1 MNNGAIALV
10 AVILV
15 GGGIAIAYLAKATKP
30 PSSLVAQAPTPAV
43 AGIQALGM
51 LAGKGIDAW
60 IASKANKDDEGD

>member
-1 MNNGAIALV
+1 MRHALLFP
-10 AVILV
+10 VITL
-15 GGGIAIAYLAKATKP
+15 
-30 PSSLVAQAPTPAV
+30 SLVAQAPTPAV